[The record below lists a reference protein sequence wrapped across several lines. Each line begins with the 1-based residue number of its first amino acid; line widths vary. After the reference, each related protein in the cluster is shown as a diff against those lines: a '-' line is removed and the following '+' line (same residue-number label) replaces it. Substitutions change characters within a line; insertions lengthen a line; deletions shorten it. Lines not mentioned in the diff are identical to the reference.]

1 MEKSILKGNRR
12 FNSKTLIVT
21 VDLSKNT
28 NVGYCRC
35 PSGADLKSFPFQ
47 NTSDGYCLFWKTI
60 SEFKEKYEMEE
71 VVVGYESTGI
81 YGIPLVCFLLEKKV
95 QVVQVNPCH
104 TKRVKGLSD
113 NSPNK
118 DDYKDPRVIADI
130 IELGCYLT
138 VVMPTGEESEL
149 RSLFLCRERM
159 VGRCNTLY
167 NQLHDLIFCVFPE
180 FLSIMSDIR
189 TKTAQH
195 LLEEMPTQESV
206 VSKGIVELTATLR
219 RVSRG
224 KFGAEKAQLLF
235 AAAGSSTGIKHG
247 RTAVLFE
254 IKELLKK
261 IKTEES
267 SIEET
272 EKLMKISLKKISYS
286 ENILSM
292 KGISEL
298 TAASLIGEFG
308 NMPAF
313 KSANEA
319 IKFAGLNLFEI
330 SSGKHKGMRHISKHG
345 RSSIRKLMYFAAL
358 NTVRKGGIMETKYK
372 SYISNGM
379 RKNKA
384 LIAIARKLLT
394 IMITLVKN
402 KTIYDSNYV
411 NIEVRKAA

>member
-12 FNSKTLIVT
+12 FNTKTLIVT

-35 PSGADLKSFPFQ
+35 PSGLDLKPFPFQ
-47 NTSDGYCLFWKTI
+47 NTGDGYRLFWKTI
-60 SEFKEKYEMEE
+60 TEFQEKNKMEE
-71 VVVGYESTGI
+71 VVVGYESTGV
-81 YGIPLVCFLLEKKV
+81 YGIPLVCFLSDKKV

-118 DDYKDPRVIADI
+118 DDYKDPHVIADI
-130 IELGCYLT
+130 IELGRFLS
-138 VVMPTGEESEL
+138 VVIPTGEEAEL

-159 VGRCNTLY
+159 VCRCNTLY

-189 TKTAQH
+189 TKTSLH
-195 LLEEMPTQESV
+195 LLEEMPTPESIV
-206 VSKGIVELTATLR
+206 RKGIIELTTTMCR
-219 RVSRG
+219 ISRG
-224 KFGAEKAQLLF
+224 NFGAAKAQSLF
-235 AAAGSSTGIKHG
+235 AAAGNSIGIKHG

-261 IKTEES
+261 IKAEES
-267 SIEET
+267 SIEEI

-286 ENILSM
+286 NNILSM
-292 KGISEL
+292 KGIGEL
-298 TAASLIGEFG
+298 TTASLIGEFG

-313 KSANEA
+313 TSASEA

-330 SSGKHKGMRHISKHG
+330 SSGKHKGIRHISKHG
-345 RSSIRKLMYFAAL
+345 RSSIRKLLYFAAM
-358 NTVRKGGIMETKYK
+358 NTVRKGGIMETKYQ
-372 SYISNGM
+372 SYVSNGM

-394 IMITLVKN
+394 IMIVLVKN
-402 KTIYDSNYV
+402 NTVYDSNYV
-411 NIEVRKAA
+411 NMNIRKAA